1 MIHFCLTYTSA
12 NRDECAALDEAIR
25 AVCSEN
31 VTTQRSI
38 GAFEVVQLHR
48 LEVAIG
54 GPLGASFSADLAAL
68 INAAFP
74 LIHEFDPDGH
84 WELSRAP
91 GKEIAP

>member
-25 AVCSEN
+25 AVCSAN

-38 GAFEVVQLHR
+38 G
-48 LEVAIG
+48 
-54 GPLGASFSADLAAL
+54 GPMGASFSADLAAL
-68 INAAFP
+68 INAVFP

-91 GKEIAP
+91 GKEISHRDA